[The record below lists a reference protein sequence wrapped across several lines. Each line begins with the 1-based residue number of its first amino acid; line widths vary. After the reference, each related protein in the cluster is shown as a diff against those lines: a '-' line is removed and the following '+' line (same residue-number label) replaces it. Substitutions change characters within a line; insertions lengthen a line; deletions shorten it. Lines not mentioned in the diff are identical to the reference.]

1 MSASRTNSGGASRM
15 GTDRARRRPVGNLR
29 PVPTTSSRTTEPTPE
44 PPPEPTP
51 VPVGTAPAHRP
62 RRRADALAVVA
73 AVLLAVWVTGGLWL
87 DPNGRAI
94 LVNSSDQAL
103 FEWLLAYGGHAL
115 THGANPFFTHLLNVP
130 DGVNLA
136 VNTSITVYAVVF
148 APLTY
153 LVGPSVTFLVIL
165 TANLAA
171 SALAWYWLLSR
182 HLLRTGAAALL
193 GGLVIGFAPSLVSH
207 ANAHLNWSAGWL
219 PPLLVWGVL
228 RLRQP
233 GRWLRNGVVLGLL
246 VAVAFSIA
254 AEGLF
259 FTALACGV
267 FLTTWALDPGRR
279 AEARAALPT
288 FLRGLGVTALV
299 AAALLAYPLWLHFLG
314 PQRFHGTGFDP
325 VIHAEDIAAYGAFP
339 QRSLAGVA
347 GLDTSLAPNP
357 TEENSFL
364 GLPLLVLAV
373 ACLVL
378 LWRRAGPPP
387 AASGAEER
395 GTAVKRPRPG
405 DAGRR
410 ATLRALAVTGV
421 VFTVL
426 SWGPRVKI
434 FGAHTDLP
442 LPYALLGH
450 LPVFNA
456 ALPARLAMVV
466 SPVVGLLL
474 AYAADQLLTTA
485 PRRPGPASARSG
497 RLPAAWLAGF
507 TVALLPL
514 LPMPLLTVEREPV
527 PRFIT
532 AGTWREYVS
541 PGGVLAPLPVT
552 LDVTPD
558 GQRWQAYALT
568 HRQGEFAIPS
578 GFFLGPG
585 GPAGRGRIG
594 PVPRPTDALLL
605 TVAETGRVPA
615 ITDADRAAARAD
627 LRYWRVEAVV
637 LADRAHGAKFPVHVD
652 ALRQAA
658 TELLGSPRRVDDV
671 WLWLPPR

>member
-1 MSASRTNSGGASRM
+1 MTLPNHSSVLNVISSNFVKRGRHRACRGPI
-15 GTDRARRRPVGNLR
+15 GTLR
-29 PVPTTSSRTTEPTPE
+29 PVPTTPSLTTESA
-44 PPPEPTP
+44 PEPTGA
-51 VPVGTAPAHRP
+51 VPARRP
-62 RRRADALAVVA
+62 DRRVDLLALLA
-73 AVLLAVWVTGGLWL
+73 AVTLALWVTSGLWR
-87 DPNGRAI
+87 DPNGRAVT
-94 LVNSSDQAL
+94 VNSSDQAL
-103 FEWLLAYGGHAL
+103 FEWLLAYGAHAL
-115 THGANPFFTHLLNVP
+115 THGANPLFTHLLNVP

-153 LVGPSVTFLVIL
+153 LIGPPATFLVIL
-165 TANLAA
+165 TGNLAA

-182 HLLRTGAAALL
+182 HLLRAAPAALL

-219 PPLLVWGVL
+219 APLLVWRVL
-228 RLRQP
+228 KLREP
-233 GRWLRNGVVLGLL
+233 GRWRRNGAILGVL

-267 FLTTWALDPGRR
+267 FLGTFAADRSRR
-279 AEARAALPT
+279 AEVRAALPT
-288 FLRGLGVTALV
+288 FLRGLVATAVV
-299 AAALLAYPLWLHFLG
+299 AAVLLAYPLWLHFLG

-347 GLDTSLAPNP
+347 GLDSTLAPNP

-364 GLPLLVLAV
+364 GVPLLVLTV

-378 LWRRAGPPP
+378 LWRHA
-387 AASGAEER
+387 
-395 GTAVKRPRPG
+395 

-410 ATLRALAVTGV
+410 ATLRALAVTGA

-426 SWGPRVKI
+426 SWGPRIKI
-434 FGAHTDLP
+434 FGEHTDVP

-474 AYAADQLLTTA
+474 AYAADRLLA
-485 PRRPGPASARSG
+485 LRADRLPDLRSD
-497 RLPAAWLAGF
+497 RLPAVPGGRRRVAWLAGF
-507 TVALLPL
+507 AAALLPL
-514 LPMPLLTVEREPV
+514 VPMPLLTSQREPI

-541 PGGVLAPLPVT
+541 PDGGVLAPLPFT

-558 GQRWQAYALT
+558 GQRWQAYALA

-585 GPAGRGRIG
+585 GPDGRGRIG
-594 PVPRPTDALLL
+594 PVPRHTDALLHQ
-605 TVAETGRVPA
+605 VAETGEVPA
-615 ITDADRAAARAD
+615 ITDADRAAARED

-637 LADRAHGAKFPVHVD
+637 LADQVHGAKFPVQVD
-652 ALRQAA
+652 AVRRAA
-658 TELLGSPRRVDDV
+658 TELLGPPRRVDDV
-671 WLWLPPR
+671 WLWLPPS